1 MTERPRRKHSEVLRE
16 ALPLEGARI
25 ADVGCGDGGLVRFM
39 ARQGARVTGIEPSA
53 GQLGRAR
60 AAEPAA
66 DEDYRQGRA
75 EALPFAE
82 GELDAVVF
90 FNSLHHVPVEV
101 QGAALDEAAR
111 VLRPGGCVYVVEP
124 LAEGRFFELM
134 RPIEDETHV
143 RAKALEALEAA
154 RARPDLSEER
164 EDFYD
169 APYKYDSFEAFR
181 DGIVAVDEG
190 RRARVEAAEEALR
203 AGFEAAAEARDGAFW
218 FTQPCRLNLLRKT
231 G

>member
-1 MTERPRRKHSEVLRE
+1 MTDRPKRKHSEVLRE
-16 ALPLEGARI
+16 VLPLDGARI

-39 ARQGARVTGIEPSA
+39 ARQGARVTGIEPSP

-60 AAEPAA
+60 AAEPAG
-66 DEDYRQGRA
+66 DEDYLEGRA
-75 EALPFAE
+75 EVLPFAD

-90 FNSLHHVPVEV
+90 FNSLHHIPVQV

-111 VLRPGGCVYVVEP
+111 VVRPGGCIYVVEP

-143 RAKALEALEAA
+143 RAKAFEALTAA
-154 RARPDLSEER
+154 KAWSDLTEER

-169 APYKYDSFEAFR
+169 APYKYESFEAFR

-190 RRARVEAAEEALR
+190 RKAKVEALDADLR
-203 AGFEAAAEARDGAFW
+203 RGFEAVAEARDGAFW